1 MAFTLIRRGHW
12 LPLTLALA
20 VSVVTGAVLVHVD
33 TIERQRRHQEARATL
48 AAQVSAVRAKLEFSL
63 SEPLAR
69 AQGIIAHI
77 VTHDGITAEE
87 FHTTGEVLLK
97 DQRGVRNMVVS
108 HGMVIAMSYP
118 LAGNES
124 VIGVDY
130 RSIPVQY
137 EQVRRAIE
145 NRAPLLQGPVPL
157 IQGGIGL
164 ILRNPVF
171 LRDGRFYGMANIV
184 LDIPAI
190 FADAGLGK
198 ADLPFQVAIRGGD
211 GLGAAGAMILGDEAV
226 FAAQPV
232 LTDVVLTQGTW
243 QLAALPKGGWD
254 KADAIPVRVRLMEV
268 LAFVAMTAIA
278 FGAAFHII
286 GQDRGKE
293 ILRRKSEEL
302 ERSNADLERFAY
314 IASHDLQTPLR
325 NVISYAQLLSR
336 RYGGR
341 LDQDADDFIGFI
353 VEGSAR
359 MSQLIQDLL
368 NYARLSNSVEPLA
381 AVDAGQAVQQAL
393 SNLTDVIAHG
403 HATIE
408 AANLPMVRA
417 NPAQLV
423 SLFQNLI
430 DNAIK
435 YADPARSPVIRIH
448 ARQVEPGW
456 WTFAVADNGI
466 GIAAEYFEQIFVV
479 FQRLHT
485 PGDRSGTGIG
495 LAICQRIV
503 QHCGGRIWV
512 ESSPGQGATFL
523 FTLMAAETVPLM

>member
-1 MAFTLIRRGHW
+1 MAFTLLRRGHW
-12 LPLTLALA
+12 LPLALALT
-20 VSVVTGAVLVHVD
+20 VSVVTAAVLVHVD
-33 TIERQRRHQEARATL
+33 TIERERRHQEARATL
-48 AAQVSAVRAKLEFSL
+48 AAQISAVRAKLEFSL

-69 AQGIIAHI
+69 AQGVIAHI
-77 VTHDGITAEE
+77 VAHDGISAEQ
-87 FHTTGEVLLK
+87 FHTIGEVLLK

-108 HGMVIAMSYP
+108 HGLVIAMSYP

-124 VIGVDY
+124 VIGIDY

-137 EQVRRAIE
+137 EQVRKAMDS
-145 NRAPLLQGPVPL
+145 RAPLLQGPVPL

-171 LRDGRFYGMANIV
+171 LHDGRFYGMANIV

-190 FADAGLGK
+190 FAEAGLSK
-198 ADLPFQVAIRGGD
+198 PDLPFQIAIRGGD
-211 GLGAAGAMILGDEAV
+211 GLGAAGVMILGDQAV

-243 QLAALPKGGWD
+243 QLAAIPKDGWD
-254 KADAIPVRVRLMEV
+254 VADAIPVRVRLMEV

-286 GQDRGKE
+286 GQDQGKE
-293 ILRRKSEEL
+293 ILRRKSLEL

-325 NVISYAQLLSR
+325 NVISYAQLLAR

-381 AVDAGQAVQQAL
+381 VVDAGQALQQAL
-393 SNLTDVIAHG
+393 ANLAGVVEHSHTTV
-403 HATIE
+403 E
-408 AANLPMVRA
+408 AGDLPMVRA

-423 SLFQNLI
+423 SLFQNLV

-435 YADPARSPVIRIH
+435 YADPSRPPHIRITARSD
-448 ARQVEPGW
+448 QSGW
-456 WTFAVADNGI
+456 WTIAVADNGI

-523 FTLMAAETVPLM
+523 FTLAAAETGLSS